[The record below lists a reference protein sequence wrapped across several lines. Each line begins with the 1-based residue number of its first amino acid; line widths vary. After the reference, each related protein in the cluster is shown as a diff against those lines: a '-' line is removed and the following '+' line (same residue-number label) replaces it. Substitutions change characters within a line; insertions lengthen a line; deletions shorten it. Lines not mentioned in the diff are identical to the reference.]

1 MNENER
7 LRKRV
12 EAQANRMKE
21 AEKHK
26 ETWFS
31 NTVFLGTL
39 GIMFVLPV
47 IIGAYLGSWLDKQL
61 SEFSVGWT
69 TSLVIVGVFIGGMN
83 VYLFIRRG
91 D

>member
-1 MNENER
+1 MTDEDK

-12 EAQANRMKE
+12 DQQADHLRK
-21 AEKHK
+21 AEK
-26 ETWFS
+26 ERDTWLA

-39 GIMFVLPV
+39 GVVFIIPV
-47 IIGAYLGSWLDKQL
+47 ILGAYLGSWLDKQL

-69 TSLVIVGVFIGGMN
+69 TSLVVVGVFVGGMN
-83 VYLFIRRG
+83 VYLMIRGG